1 MPEDQEL
8 EEYIQNDIGKIFVG
22 NHRQIRS
29 RPWVFGQFEDAVL
42 PAAIFVL
49 DSSKLSPVERGNP
62 IKVAIAIYLHFVDQ

>member
-49 DSSKLSPVERGNP
+49 DSSSLSPVERGNP
-62 IKVAIAIYLHFVDQ
+62 IKVVIDIF